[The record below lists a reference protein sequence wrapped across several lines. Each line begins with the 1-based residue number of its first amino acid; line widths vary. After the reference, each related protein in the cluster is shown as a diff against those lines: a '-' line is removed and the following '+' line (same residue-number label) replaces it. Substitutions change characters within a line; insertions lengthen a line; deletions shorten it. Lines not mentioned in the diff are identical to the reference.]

1 MDVYLERIIAKYESQ
16 WERNDPAHRQSHFD
30 EVYQH
35 GLDLN
40 IKLDLN
46 YPVEWI
52 LVAAYFH
59 DLFTF
64 DRETHH
70 LQSREFVLTTS
81 CEIITELLGD
91 IHSEARV
98 IVANACA
105 EHRASFK
112 GEYTHP
118 FSDFFA
124 SADRG
129 IVKPITTHIPKTV
142 KRAFDYA
149 QATNPWANITQ
160 LCQITLEHMHE
171 KFGTKGYMRLP
182 RTYVQAYGRELEEV
196 KTAFDALALEDI
208 ILITQKE

>member
-1 MDVYLERIIAKYESQ
+1 MEACLQRIIAKYSSK

-30 EVYQH
+30 AVYQH

-70 LQSREFVLTTS
+70 LQARVFVLTSS

-91 IHSEARV
+91 VHSEARV

-112 GEYTHP
+112 GEYSHP

-129 IVKPITTHIPKTV
+129 PVELSDTHVPKTV
-142 KRAFDYA
+142 RRAFAYA
-149 QATNPWANITQ
+149 QVTNPWANVTQ
-160 LCQITLEHMHE
+160 LCQVTLEHMYE
-171 KFGTKGYMRLP
+171 KFGTKGYMRMP
-182 RTYVQAYGRELEEV
+182 KTYIQVYGRELDEV
-196 KTAFDALALEDI
+196 KSAFDALTLEDI
-208 ILITQKE
+208 ILITQ